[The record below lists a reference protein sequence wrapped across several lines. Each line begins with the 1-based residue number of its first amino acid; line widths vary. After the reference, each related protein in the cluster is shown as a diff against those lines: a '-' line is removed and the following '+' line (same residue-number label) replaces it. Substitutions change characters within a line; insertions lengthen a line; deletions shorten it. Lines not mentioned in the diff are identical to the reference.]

1 MTGNI
6 IPLPLVID
14 HAPTE
19 ADITAVKAAI
29 DKVGLDVGVRPV
41 TAVAGGADRVI
52 AIGTTPSFITEYAF
66 IPSTQSA
73 GLPNAIKWALSDAV
87 DPRAITMAEML
98 SEVLGC
104 EVTELE
110 PETVEQKVRF
120 Q

>member
-1 MTGNI
+1 MSSNI

-14 HAPTE
+14 HTPTQ
-19 ADITAVKAAI
+19 ADISAVKNAI

-52 AIGTTPSFITEYAF
+52 AIGTIPDFITDYAF
-66 IPSTQSA
+66 IPSTESK
-73 GLPNAIKWALSDAV
+73 GLPNAIRWALSDME
-87 DPRAITMAEML
+87 DERAISMADML

-104 EVTELE
+104 EVVELE
-110 PETVEQKVRF
+110 PEKVEQKVRF